1 MGSRLAARLLDGLII
16 GIPAAILLVIAGIN
30 VAHHTTCTTDPDSGF
45 RSCQTNGGVGALGLV
60 YLLVFVGSLAYDV
73 LFIGLTGATPG
84 KRIMGARV
92 QDATSGQ
99 PIGVGRAIVRAL
111 VLAATGAICFIG
123 YFSPFFDNTKR
134 NQGWQ
139 DKAANDFVVSTR

>member
-1 MGSRLAARLLDGLII
+1 
-16 GIPAAILLVIAGIN
+16 
-30 VAHHTTCTTDPDSGF
+30 
-45 RSCQTNGGVGALGLV
+45 
-60 YLLVFVGSLAYDV
+60 
-73 LFIGLTGATPG
+73 
-84 KRIMGARV
+84 
-92 QDATSGQ
+92 
-99 PIGVGRAIVRAL
+99 L